1 MSLKIGR
8 NDPCWCGSGKK
19 YKKCHEAFDE
29 KMEIMKQKGYAV
41 IDHDLIKT
49 PEQIAK
55 IKESCKINIA
65 VLDYVEEHIKP
76 GVSTEEIDRWVHE
89 ETVRHGGIPAPL
101 NYEGFPKS
109 VCTSVN
115 EVVCHGIPDEEQIL
129 KEGDIINVDV
139 STIYNGYY
147 SDSSRMFCI
156 GKVSP
161 EKEKLVKVT
170 KECVEIGISQVKPWT
185 PIGNMGSAV
194 HKHAVENGYSADPS
208 RLCKMGNVSERAERL
223 VRVTEECVQRGL
235 AAAKP
240 WGHLGDI
247 ADAINTHAQANGY
260 SVVEEIGGHGIGL
273 EFHEDPFVSYVT
285 PKGSEMLLVPGMMF
299 TIEPMVNMGSDE
311 IYTDEIDEWTVRTED
326 GLPSAQ
332 WEVTVLV
339 TETGCEVICW

>member
-1 MSLKIGR
+1 
-8 NDPCWCGSGKK
+8 
-19 YKKCHEAFDE
+19 
-29 KMEIMKQKGYAV
+29 MEIMKQKGYAV

-170 KECVEIGISQVKPWT
+170 KECVEIGISQVKPWI

-194 HKHAVENGYSADPS
+194 HKHAVENGYS
-208 RLCKMGNVSERAERL
+208 V
-223 VRVTEECVQRGL
+223 VR
-235 AAAKP
+235 
-240 WGHLGDI
+240 
-247 ADAINTHAQANGY
+247 
-260 SVVEEIGGHGIGL
+260 EIGGHGVGV
-273 EFHEDPFVSYVT
+273 EFHEDPWVSFVSEENTGVL
-285 PKGSEMLLVPGMMF
+285 MVPGMMF